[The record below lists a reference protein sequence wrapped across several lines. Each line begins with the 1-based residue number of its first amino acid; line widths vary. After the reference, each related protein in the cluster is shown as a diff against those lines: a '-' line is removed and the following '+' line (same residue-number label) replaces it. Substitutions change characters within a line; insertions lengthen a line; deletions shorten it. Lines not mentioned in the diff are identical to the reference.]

1 MGRGRSGIGTGGG
14 GGTVTTGNQVYA
26 FVPNVPLRA
35 KMLSDQEVKDLREEQ
50 DSQYDANTTSAV
62 KMYISNTNFDGQMHS
77 MSQVMNYLESE
88 GVDLAT
94 ADLNTIN
101 KKYGL
106 HLTQNDLAS
115 MQFTS
120 SYMARAVHP
129 IGVDTILQR
138 GAHDDLL
145 RQAFGIKD
153 YSKLSQ
159 AQLQQQLVGQTF
171 RTNSYMSTSYDIS
184 KNPFLSSSSGVS
196 GGRELVM
203 NIKVGKNTKV
213 LFGAKKQAEVIVG
226 KGTDFK
232 ITGVHY
238 NNKTATP
245 RGGSYK
251 PQLVIDIE
259 TY

>member
-1 MGRGRSGIGTGGG
+1 MGRGSSGIGAG
-14 GGTVTTGNQVYA
+14 GGTAAAAPSTA
-26 FVPNVPLRA
+26 FVPNVPLSA
-35 KMLSDQEVKDLREEQ
+35 KVLTDQEVKDLREQQ
-50 DSQYDANTTSAV
+50 DSAYDPSTTAAV

-88 GVDLAT
+88 GVDLST
-94 ADLNTIN
+94 ANLAAINRQFGLRLTPSDLN
-101 KKYGL
+101 
-106 HLTQNDLAS
+106 S
-115 MQFTS
+115 MQYTS
-120 SYMARAVHP
+120 SYMAKAMHP
-129 IGVDTILQR
+129 LGVDTILQR
-138 GAHDDLL
+138 GAHDDML
-145 RQAFGIKD
+145 RQLFGIKD

-159 AQLQQQLVGQTF
+159 AQLQNQLVGKTF
-171 RTNSYMSTSYDIS
+171 QNNSYMSSSYDTS

-196 GGRELVM
+196 GGREIIY
-203 NIKVGKNTKV
+203 NIKAGKNTKV
-213 LFGAKKQAEVIVG
+213 LFGAKKQAEVIID